1 MENLVS
7 TSTAPCLDETNYA
20 SAYKKGF
27 NVTLRSVRF
36 LGANAETAEEVAQ
49 AAWARGWQ
57 CRKQL
62 HCPELVGAW
71 VNAIARNLY
80 RSVIRLEKRYLQLED
95 FAAPSKLMSTLEAGV
110 MIENCT
116 ELESRMLTMYYLEGY
131 STGEIAD
138 KEKLC
143 PTSVRVRLMRIRRR
157 LRERM
162 LIPAQQ
168 EFALNK
174 LQ

>member
-1 MENLVS
+1 
-7 TSTAPCLDETNYA
+7 
-20 SAYKKGF
+20 
-27 NVTLRSVRF
+27 
-36 LGANAETAEEVAQ
+36 
-49 AAWARGWQ
+49 
-57 CRKQL
+57 
-62 HCPELVGAW
+62 
-71 VNAIARNLY
+71 
-80 RSVIRLEKRYLQLED
+80 
-95 FAAPSKLMSTLEAGV
+95 MSTLEAGV

-162 LIPAQQ
+162 LIPGRQ
-168 EFALNK
+168 ELALNK

>member
-1 MENLVS
+1 M
-7 TSTAPCLDETNYA
+7 TASLDESHFA

-27 NVTLRSVRF
+27 TVTLRSVRY

-62 HCPELVGAW
+62 LCPELVGAW

-80 RSVIRLEKRYLQLED
+80 RSVIRLEKRFLQLED
-95 FAAPSKLMSTLEAGV
+95 LAAPTRSLSMVDAGT
-110 MIENCT
+110 MIGSCS
-116 ELESRMLTMYYLEGY
+116 ELDSRMLTMYYLEGY
-131 STGEIAD
+131 STGEIAE
-138 KEKLC
+138 KEKVC

-157 LRERM
+157 LREK
-162 LIPAQQ
+162 IQVPVSATFAQSRAQ
-168 EFALNK
+168 
-174 LQ
+174 

>member
-1 MENLVS
+1 MEILVS
-7 TSTAPCLDETNYA
+7 TLPTCLDESNYA
-20 SAYKKGF
+20 SAYQKGF

-62 HCPELVGAW
+62 QCPDLVGAW

-80 RSVIRLEKRYLQLED
+80 RSVIRMEKRFMQLED
-95 FAAPSKLMSTLEAGV
+95 FAAPSKLLSNLEADV

-116 ELESRMLTMYYLEGY
+116 DLESRMLTMYYLEGY

-162 LIPAQQ
+162 GAPGKQAVLAGNVQ
-168 EFALNK
+168 
-174 LQ
+174 

>member
-1 MENLVS
+1 METLS
-7 TSTAPCLDETNYA
+7 RSLIAPCLDETNYA
-20 SAYKKGF
+20 NAYQKGF
-27 NVTLRSVRF
+27 KVTLRSVRF

-80 RSVIRLEKRYLQLED
+80 RSVIRLEKRFLQLED
-95 FAAPSKLMSTLEAGV
+95 FAAPSHLLSTLEADV
-110 MIENCT
+110 MIGNCT

-157 LRERM
+157 LRER
-162 LIPAQQ
+162 LSNPGHEDIKS
-168 EFALNK
+168 NK

>member
-1 MENLVS
+1 MTNS
-7 TSTAPCLDETNYA
+7 LDESIYA

-27 NVTLRSVRF
+27 NVTLRSVRY

-62 HCPELVGAW
+62 LCPELVGAW

-80 RSVIRLEKRYLQLED
+80 RSVIRLDKRFLQLED
-95 FAAPSKLMSTLEAGV
+95 VAAPTKAFNMLDAGSL
-110 MIENCT
+110 IENCS
-116 ELESRMLTMYYLEGY
+116 ELDSRMLKMYYLEGY
-131 STGEIAD
+131 TTGEIAD
-138 KEKLC
+138 KEKVC

-157 LRERM
+157 LREK
-162 LIPAQQ
+162 IQVPEPATLAQSG
-168 EFALNK
+168 A
-174 LQ
+174 